1 MSSKKV
7 ERIKPVAGARDPLRS
22 SNRRPTPRQVLA
34 QPGFRARIAARAL
47 EDETFRR
54 QLSTRPRAAIEA
66 ELSSILGR
74 HARLPASLEFKVH
87 QETAEVFHF
96 VCPAVAVVP
105 REEVN
110 DLLLF
115 WEHILRPAP

>member
-1 MSSKKV
+1 M
-7 ERIKPVAGARDPLRS
+7 P

-34 QPGFRARIAARAL
+34 QPGFRARLAARAL
-47 EDETFRR
+47 EDEGFRR
-54 QLSTRPRAAIEA
+54 RLSAHPRATIEA

-74 HARLPASLEFKVH
+74 RVRLPTSVRLHVH
-87 QETAEVFHF
+87 RESETAFHF
-96 VCPAVAVVP
+96 VCPASALVA
-105 REEVN
+105 REEDN